1 MSKLLSPEMLKAV
14 GAYTS
19 SLEETV
25 VLRLNIG
32 EHDKKDELREFLGDL
47 ASTSDMLNLEE
58 KRLDLENSGPLTF
71 QVCRT
76 TDNTGIFF
84 FWNTGWA
91 RI

>member
-58 KRLDLENSGPLTF
+58 KRSRNVPPEESDADKDKYTAIGESDRMTLLF
-71 QVCRT
+71 RK
-76 TDNTGIFF
+76 
-84 FWNTGWA
+84 
-91 RI
+91 R